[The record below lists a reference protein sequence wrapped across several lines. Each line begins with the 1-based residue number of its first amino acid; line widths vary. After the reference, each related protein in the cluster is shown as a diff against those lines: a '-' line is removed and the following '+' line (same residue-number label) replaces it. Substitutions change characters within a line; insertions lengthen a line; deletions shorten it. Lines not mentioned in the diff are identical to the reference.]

1 MVVDRDM
8 NLYFVREVKGMD
20 NNEILNIAVQQHA
33 IDYNCAPE
41 DFSSSEN
48 KVVISKE
55 NPKARAYLRLP
66 FFCALTSFGN
76 NIVASVNADIAE
88 FVSEYIKD
96 KKIEDCFA
104 PPNIFTLNDELRKH
118 GSQISFCAQRL
129 LPDVNLVKP
138 VSCGYELKTLHPDEY
153 SSLYGKPEWSTVTG
167 SGKRKHLDRLAIGAY
182 DGEKLIGLAGSEASS
197 ERMWQIGI
205 EVLPDYRRKGVAKAL
220 TAKLALEIL
229 SLGIVPFTGNRWAN
243 IRSLKTQLSC
253 GFKPAWAEMIAN
265 SAE

>member
-1 MVVDRDM
+1 
-8 NLYFVREVKGMD
+8 MD
-20 NNEILNIAVQQHA
+20 NNKILRIAMQQQA

-41 DFSSSEN
+41 DFCSSEN

-76 NIVASVNADIAE
+76 NIVASVNADIAD

-118 GSQISFCAQRL
+118 GSGISFCAQRP
-129 LPDVNLVKP
+129 LPDVNLIKP
-138 VSCGYELKTLHPDEY
+138 VSCGYELRILQADEY
-153 SSLYGKPEWSTVTG
+153 SELYSKPEWSTVTG
-167 SGKRKHLDRLAIGAY
+167 SGKRKHLDRTAVGAY
-182 DGEKLIGLAGSEASS
+182 DAEKLIGLVGSEASCES
-197 ERMWQIGI
+197 MWQIGI

-229 SLGIVPFTGNRWAN
+229 NIGVVPFPGNRWAN

-253 GFKPAWAEMIAN
+253 GFKPAWVEMTAN
-265 SAE
+265 SVDTTTK